1 MTYSADYFSKVNN
14 ASLPFWT
21 AHFSSTIITIRR
33 SICKYT
39 SKKIAL
45 LFFLFFI
52 NLSLAKSQIRYSQF
66 YSSPL
71 LINPANTGRFNK
83 SYRIGG
89 AFRREANAQENIYT
103 QSTIFFDS
111 KILNKIAPE
120 NDCFAIGVLGLS
132 EIGQTEGIKN
142 TYLAISLA
150 YQKALDDEGKQQLG
164 IGFQTTFA
172 HKQLKKPTLVFEDQL
187 LSWINSGYTIN
198 IFQLNDVD
206 FTYTDLSA
214 GLIYQG
220 RINSTNYFTAG
231 VSMYHITKP
240 SRTFQGGEFNLSRQ
254 LWSHIGWEKTLADE
268 KKIYAAFLISYS
280 NKSINDLF
288 GGINCQL
295 KLNRNNQFLLGAW
308 IRNTVIRGTSLIPTV
323 GLNFGGF
330 TLNTSYD
337 INITTK
343 NTNQKGA
350 VEISLVYR
358 NANTRERFL
367 ENKFIKF

>member
-1 MTYSADYFSKVNN
+1 MMKKFTLMFFFCL
-14 ASLPFWT
+14 ASNLT
-21 AHFSSTIITIRR
+21 A
-33 SICKYT
+33 ICQVR
-39 SKKIAL
+39 
-45 LFFLFFI
+45 F
-52 NLSLAKSQIRYSQF
+52 SQF

-71 LINPANTGRFNK
+71 LINPANTGRFNN

-89 AFRREANAQENIYT
+89 AFRREVNAQEKIYT

-132 EIGQTEGIKN
+132 EISQTEGIKN
-142 TYLAISLA
+142 TYLSISLA

-164 IGFQTTFA
+164 IGFQTTFSRR
-172 HKQLKKPTLVFEDQL
+172 QLKKPSLVFEDQL

-220 RINSTNYFTAG
+220 RINSGNYFTAG

-240 SRTFQGGEFNLSRQ
+240 NRVFQGGEFNLPRQ
-254 LWSHIGWEKTLADE
+254 VWSHLGWEKNFPDD
-268 KKIYAAFLISYS
+268 KKLYAAFLISYT
-280 NKSINDLF
+280 NKSVNDLF
-288 GGINCQL
+288 GGLSCQL
-295 KLNRNNQFLLGAW
+295 NLNRNNQFLLGAW
-308 IRNTVIRGTSLIPTV
+308 VRNTVIRGTSIIPTA
-323 GLNFGGF
+323 GLSFGGF

-350 VEISLVYR
+350 VEISLIYR
-358 NANTRERFL
+358 GANTRERFL
-367 ENKFIKF
+367 ENKFVKF